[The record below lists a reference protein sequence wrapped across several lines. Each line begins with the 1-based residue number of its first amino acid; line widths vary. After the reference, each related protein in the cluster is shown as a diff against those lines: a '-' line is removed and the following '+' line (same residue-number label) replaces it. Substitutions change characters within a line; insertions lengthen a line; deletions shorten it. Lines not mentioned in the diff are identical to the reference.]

1 MSRNRIFFHIFLVGA
16 VMAIPAFAYVDPNTT
31 GLIGQVLGPVLIVAA
46 AGLTFL
52 RKQIGAGV
60 QWLTGRRPLKK

>member
-1 MSRNRIFFHIFLVGA
+1 MSRNRTFFHILLIGA
-16 VMAIPAFAYVDPNTT
+16 LIAMPALAYVDPNTT
-31 GLIGQVLGPVLIVAA
+31 GLIGQVLGPVLVVAA

-60 QWLTGRRPLKK
+60 QWLAGRFSRK